1 MTGKLLLGF
10 DGSEQS
16 GKALDKAIRLAKG
29 LDAKLVIL
37 HVYWTEA
44 ADVYTYTNRMTT
56 EDTDIEGNKMFGKVE
71 EMLKKEKVD
80 YELKSVRGDDAP
92 KAIID
97 TAEKER
103 CDMIIIGNRGVGRVR
118 GFFLGSVAE
127 KVVAQANRS
136 VLLVK

>member
-1 MTGKLLLGF
+1 MAGKFLLGF

-16 GKALDKAIRLAKG
+16 GKALDEAIRIAKG
-29 LDAKLVIL
+29 LGEKLVVL
-37 HVYWTEA
+37 HVYWIEA

-56 EDTDIEGNKMFGKVE
+56 EDTDIEGNKMFTKVE
-71 EMLKKEKVD
+71 ERLKREGVD
-80 YELKSVRGDDAP
+80 YELKSVRSNDAP
-92 KAIID
+92 SAIME
-97 TAEKER
+97 TAVKER

-127 KVVAQANRS
+127 KVAANAKVS

>member
-1 MTGKLLLGF
+1 MVGSLLLGF

-16 GKALDKAIRLAKG
+16 GKALDEAIKLAKG
-29 LDAKLVIL
+29 LDTKLVIL
-37 HVYWTEA
+37 HVYWIEA

-56 EDTDIEGNKMFGKVE
+56 EDTDIEGKNMFAKIE
-71 EMLKKEKVD
+71 ERLRKEKVD
-80 YELKSVRGDDAP
+80 YELKSMRSDDAP

-103 CDMIIIGNRGVGRVR
+103 CDIIIIGNRGVGRVR

-127 KVVAQANRS
+127 KVAAQANRS